1 MAISSH
7 YELVISYP
15 FKFSLLDTS
24 IYVSSINSFSLT
36 LDRIRGPSC
45 PACPKVSESRHNLR
59 RSSRPILEIFGNDFH
74 GWQQLPSLMGSM
86 RMTLFAAF
94 LLVIGVATHGA
105 QAQTTVTGT
114 VFCDRCKDGKLSA
127 LDYPLAGSNITVTC
141 VGADGQ
147 PSLIRQGTTNLLGNY
162 MMRFDGTP
170 DLSNC
175 SAQLSGNNS
184 QQGARACGLA
194 AGPAQKVKLAFKLFN
209 VGMYTVDSLLAQP
222 TQPASACSNSSSP
235 TAGVK
240 ASTPAIRLPPLPR
253 LPSAPPLPFIEATAC
268 PDQYWTNAQYK
279 CYWRAIN
286 PDTKVAVA
294 FGPTAAK
301 KYGTN
306 ISLWQSLHGRGDTYK
321 TLLREATTAYLN
333 AFNSLQFPYNAVS
346 VVQRTNDALSGSP
359 RLALLTALKFKRA
372 NSGYGKIPC
381 KLTPCK

>member
-1 MAISSH
+1 MDYSTLSKL
-7 YELVISYP
+7 LVA
-15 FKFSLLDTS
+15 SLL
-24 IYVSSINSFSLT
+24 IV
-36 LDRIRGPSC
+36 
-45 PACPKVSESRHNLR
+45 
-59 RSSRPILEIFGNDFH
+59 
-74 GWQQLPSLMGSM
+74 GSA
-86 RMTLFAAF
+86 L
-94 LLVIGVATHGA
+94 HGA
-105 QAQTTVTGT
+105 QAQTTVSGS

-147 PSLIRQGTTNLLGNY
+147 PTLTREGTTNALGNY
-162 MMRFDGTP
+162 IMRFDGTP

-175 SAQLSGNNS
+175 SAQLSSNNN

-194 AGPAQKVKLAFKLFN
+194 SGPSQKLKLGFRLFN
-209 VGMYTVDSLLAQP
+209 MGLYTVDSLLAQP
-222 TQPASACSNSSSP
+222 AQPASACSNSTAP
-235 TAGVK
+235 TFGVRTT
-240 ASTPAIRLPPLPR
+240 APATPRPGIRLPPLPR

-268 PDQYWTNAQYK
+268 PDSYWTNAQYK

-294 FGPTAAK
+294 FGPIAAK

-306 ISLWQSLHGRGDTYK
+306 ISLWQSLQGRGDTYK

-333 AFNSLQFPYNAVS
+333 AFNSLQFPYNALS
-346 VVQRTNDALSGSP
+346 VVQRTNDALVGSP

-381 KLTPCK
+381 KFTPCK

>member
-1 MAISSH
+1 M
-7 YELVISYP
+7 
-15 FKFSLLDTS
+15 
-24 IYVSSINSFSLT
+24 
-36 LDRIRGPSC
+36 
-45 PACPKVSESRHNLR
+45 
-59 RSSRPILEIFGNDFH
+59 
-74 GWQQLPSLMGSM
+74 
-86 RMTLFAAF
+86 
-94 LLVIGVATHGA
+94 
-105 QAQTTVTGT
+105 
-114 VFCDRCKDGKLSA
+114 SA
-127 LDYPLAGSNITVTC
+127 LDVTDGPSGVDVPLLQLQLGIKEAGTEGQRAILPCLPHGLRITPQLKKEHHLDQFSRPLAMTSMN
-141 VGADGQ
+141 
-147 PSLIRQGTTNLLGNY
+147 GNSIIPQY
-162 MMRFDGTP
+162 
-170 DLSNC
+170 LC
-175 SAQLSGNNS
+175 GNNK

-240 ASTPAIRLPPLPR
+240 GLNTRYQASTIA
-253 LPSAPPLPFIEATAC
+253 S
-268 PDQYWTNAQYK
+268 YWTNAQYK

-294 FGPTAAK
+294 LGPIAAK

-346 VVQRTNDALSGSP
+346 VVQRTNNALSGSP
-359 RLALLTALKFKRA
+359 RVALLTALKFKRA